1 MIEDGKV
8 LGWVII
14 CPDTLEWIYRCA
26 TRKEDRELAAECMAR
41 VAALRSA
48 H

>member
-1 MIEDGKV
+1 MTEDGKV
-8 LGWVII
+8 LGWVVI

-26 TRKEDRELAAECMAR
+26 TRAEAREMAEECDGR
-41 VAALRSA
+41 VAKVVNS